1 MSYSGRKGEYMKNKK
16 IILSILGILLVFSI
30 LIGLSY
36 AYWLTT
42 NSQENSNIA
51 KAGCF
56 DTQFI
61 ENSDAIKLDSIYPIS
76 DSQGTKLTPFSFTIK
91 NTCNYDANYQIN
103 LETLSST
110 LKLKNIRVKLS
121 DNDSNLLTNFSTNTK
136 VLESTDS
143 RLLTSGTLNSGSSK
157 TFELRVWLDKD
168 TTLNDINNTMGA
180 DNSWEG
186 KITVITALDSSL
198 SNYKDN
204 VIAQAPTLY
213 QGLIPVKYDA
223 SGNVVVADLKEEWY
237 DYKTHEWANAVLVNC
252 SDSTIK
258 SKYFNNDMSL
268 KDDAVGTTISM
279 DEILQMYVWIP
290 RYRYKLFN
298 AENGTASEQAI
309 EIEFEKASAAKSTG
323 TKNGEWLTH
332 PAFTFGS
339 TELPGI
345 WVGKFEASGT
355 TNNYTIKPNEKSLA
369 NINVSTMFSTSMS
382 TSLDNVSKYGL
393 SKNNVDTHMIKNT
406 EWGAVTYL
414 TNSIYGRYNDVATCI
429 ASGCEVWINNINTGY
444 GSGNVVDGQIQWGPS
459 ITGCAG
465 PSTSASVS
473 SSQTACASGYDWTAK
488 GVNAST
494 TGNQYGIYDMSGG
507 AWEYVMGVQKDA
519 NGNVQVGSSGFST
532 ASLPDSKYYDLYDY
546 QAEEGNEY
554 TRYHLGDSTKEP
566 LKNCSSQGQNAWWN
580 DGSYNIY
587 SANPWVKRGGRSDNG
602 TSAGV
607 FDFGRDTGV
616 AWSALS
622 FRSVL
627 IAP

>member
-1 MSYSGRKGEYMKNKK
+1 MKNKK
-16 IILSILGILLVFSI
+16 IILCILGPLLVFSI

-36 AYWLTT
+36 AYWLAT

-136 VLESTDS
+136 VLKSTDS
-143 RLLTSGTLNSGSSK
+143 RLLTSGTLNSGSAK

-213 QGLIPVKYDA
+213 QGLIPVKYDT

-237 DYKTHEWANAVLVNC
+237 DYKTREWANAVLVNC

-258 SKYFNNDMSL
+258 SKYFNSDMSL
-268 KDDAVGTTISM
+268 RNDAVGKTISM

-298 AENGTASEQAI
+298 AENGTANEQAI
-309 EIEFEKASAAKSTG
+309 EIEFESTSTHKSTG
-323 TKNGEWLTH
+323 SKNGEWLTH
-332 PAFTFGS
+332 PAFTFGT

-355 TNNYTIKPNEKSLA
+355 TDNYTIKPNEKSLT
-369 NINVSTMFSTSMS
+369 NINLTTMFNLSR
-382 TSLDNVSKYGL
+382 SLTLEKSNIYGL
-393 SKNNVDTHMIKNT
+393 NKNDSDTHMMKNM
-406 EWGAVTYL
+406 EWGAIAFL
-414 TNSIYGRYNDVATCI
+414 TNSIYGRYNDSSTCI
-429 ASGCEVWINNINTGY
+429 ASGCEIWINNINTGY
-444 GSGNVVDGQIQWGPS
+444 GNGTAVSGQVPWGPS

-465 PSTSASVS
+465 TSTSAGVS
-473 SSQTACASGYDWTAK
+473 SSQTACASGYDWKTK

-507 AWEYVMGVQKDA
+507 AWEYVMGVQKDSS
-519 NGNVQVGSSGFST
+519 GNVQVASSGFST

-546 QAEEGNEY
+546 QAEDGVGY
-554 TRYHLGDSTKEP
+554 TRYHLGDATREV
-566 LKNCSSQGQNAWWN
+566 LKNTSSQGNNAWWS
-580 DGSYNIY
+580 DFSYNI
-587 SANPWVKRGGRSDNG
+587 SSSNPWVGRGGDYRGGSG
-602 TSAGV
+602 AGV
-607 FDFGRDTGV
+607 FYFDSTG
-616 AWSALS
+616 AGGSTSNS
-622 FRSVL
+622 FRSV
-627 IAP
+627 ITAP

>member
-1 MSYSGRKGEYMKNKK
+1 MKNKK

-103 LETLSST
+103 LETISST

-121 DNDSNLLTNFSTNTK
+121 DNDSNLLSNFSTNTK
-136 VLESTDS
+136 VLKSTDS
-143 RLLTSGTLNSGSSK
+143 RLLTSGTLNSGLSK

-168 TTLNDINNTMGA
+168 TTLDDINNTMGA

-213 QGLIPVKYDA
+213 QGLIPVKYDV

-252 SDSTIK
+252 GDSTIK
-258 SKYFNNDMSL
+258 SKYFNSDMSL

-298 AENGTASEQAI
+298 AENGTANEQAI
-309 EIEFEKASAAKSTG
+309 EIEFESTNTPKSTG
-323 TKNGEWLTH
+323 SKNGEWLTH
-332 PAFTFGS
+332 PAFTFGT

-355 TNNYTIKPNEKSLA
+355 TDNYTIKPNEKSLT
-369 NINVSTMFSTSMS
+369 NINLATMFSTSRS
-382 TSLDNVSKYGL
+382 TSTDSSSKYGL
-393 SKNNVDTHMIKNT
+393 DKANVDTHMLKNM
-406 EWGAVTYL
+406 EWGVVAYL
-414 TNSIYGRYNDVATCI
+414 TNSIYGRYNDASTCI
-429 ASGCEVWINNINTGY
+429 TSGCEVWINNINTGY
-444 GSGNVVDGQIQWGPS
+444 GNGKVVDGQPQYGPS

-465 PSTSASVS
+465 TSTSS
-473 SSQTACASGYDWTAK
+473 SALNSQTTCASGYDWTTQ

-507 AWEYVMGVQKDA
+507 AWEYVMGVQKDS
-519 NGNVQVGSSGFST
+519 NGNVQVGSSGFSI
-532 ASLPDSKYYDLYDY
+532 ANIPNSKYYDLYNY
-546 QAEEGNEY
+546 QAEEGVGY
-554 TRYHLGDSTKEP
+554 SRYYLGDATREI
-566 LKNCSSQGQNAWWN
+566 LKDASSQGQKAWW
-580 DGSYNIY
+580 DDYSYSIY
-587 SANPWVKRGGRSDNG
+587 EANPWIYRGAASWASSGAGLQTFNCRSGANN
-602 TSAGV
+602 
-607 FDFGRDTGV
+607 TGY
-616 AWSALS
+616 S

-627 IAP
+627 TAP